1 MKRLLCGILA
11 AVLLC
16 LGTGPARAALEGFEP
31 SKHYEPSCF
40 ADVAETDWFA
50 ENVRFVYEYGV
61 MEGVSADR
69 FDPRGT
75 VTVAQA
81 VTVACR
87 LHRSYFGIEE
97 ELVPGETWYAPYL
110 DYAQRHGLV
119 GGISDEDMRRSARRA
134 DFAMILGAA
143 LPDEALPALNELAE
157 GDVPDVCPLMSYSA
171 SVTRLYRA
179 GVLTG
184 NDAYGSFAPYSTVTR
199 AEAAAI
205 VSRMIEPALRKTV
218 TLQAA
223 PAPEL
228 VSLEQIPNRKSL
240 QKRATDE
247 QFAEAYAIAR
257 GYVEPLAR
265 YSRTEQLYCVTV
277 LLRQL
282 FDRGME
288 YSMESEH
295 YNDPYGYFVE
305 GSASCAG
312 CTRATALCLSILGI
326 PYEHVNENQYSHQW
340 CRVPVNGEYWIADA
354 YGLCCGPEPA
364 PYEHPNFF

>member
-75 VTVAQA
+75 VTIAQA
-81 VTVACR
+81 ITIACR
-87 LHRSYFGIEE
+87 LHQSWHEAEDLSGGS
-97 ELVPGETWYAPYL
+97 PWYAPYL
-110 DYAQRHGLV
+110 AYAQRHDLV
-119 GGISDEDMRRSARRA
+119 GELSDEDMRRTALRA
-134 DFAMILGAA
+134 DFAMILSRA
-143 LPDEALPALNELAE
+143 LREEDLAPINDLAE
-157 GDVPDVCPLMSYSA
+157 GELPDVCPLMTYSEP
-171 SVTRLYRA
+171 VTLLYRA

-184 NDAYGSFAPYSTVTR
+184 NDAYGSFTPYSTITR

-205 VSRMIEPALRKTV
+205 VSRMIDPALRKT
-218 TLQAA
+218 LSLRAA

-228 VSLEQIPNRKSL
+228 VALEQIPNRKNL
-240 QKRATDE
+240 QKKATDE

-257 GYVEPLAR
+257 SYVEPLAR
-265 YSRTEQLYCVTV
+265 YSRAEQLYCVTV

-282 FDRGME
+282 FERGME
-288 YSMESEH
+288 YSMESAH

-312 CTRATALCLSILGI
+312 CTRATGLCLSILGI
-326 PYEHVNENQYSHQW
+326 PFEHVNENQYSHQW
-340 CRVPVNGEYWIADA
+340 CRVPVNKEYWIADA
-354 YGLCCGPEPA
+354 YGLYCGPEPA
-364 PYEHPNFF
+364 PYTHPYFE